1 MGRPRIPLLD
11 RERITTT
18 ALQLVDEQ
26 GDFSVPQIAK
36 RLGAQTGSVYHHV
49 DGRDGIVEL
58 LRERIA
64 SAIDQKTLDAT
75 PWDQALPAWARSYRA
90 AFAAHPK
97 AIPLLMMSPVRA
109 PRVLAQYELAVML
122 LLDAGFA
129 PPSVMPLLMALENLV
144 LGSALDLAA
153 PETMWELT
161 EETSPPHLAEVL
173 AAVGAGRANQAFEV
187 GLEALMNHARDLLA
201 AEPGGT
207 RMNGSD
213 VVHSLEIKSPRARS
227 RAAGGVT

>member
-1 MGRPRIPLLD
+1 MGRPRTPLLD

-18 ALQLVDEQ
+18 ALELVDEQ

-58 LRERIA
+58 LRERVA
-64 SAIDQKTLDAT
+64 SAIDPGTLDVT
-75 PWDQALPAWARSYRA
+75 PWDTALEAWARSYRA
-90 AFAAHPK
+90 AFAAHPR
-97 AIPLLMMSPVRA
+97 AIPMLMTSPVRA
-109 PRVLAQYELAVML
+109 PRVLEQYERAVTL

-129 PPSVMPLLMALENLV
+129 AAEVMPLLIALENLI

-161 EETSPPHLAEVL
+161 EEVPTPKLAQAL
-173 AAVGAGRANQAFEV
+173 AAVGEGRADRAFEV
-187 GLEALMNHARDLLA
+187 GLAGYLSHARAL
-201 AEPGGT
+201 
-207 RMNGSD
+207 
-213 VVHSLEIKSPRARS
+213 HRAY
-227 RAAGGVT
+227 AP

>member
-1 MGRPRIPLLD
+1 MGRPRTPLLD

-36 RLGAQTGSVYHHV
+36 LLGVQTGSVYHHV

-58 LRERIA
+58 LRERVA
-64 SAIDQKTLDAT
+64 AAIDPETLDAT
-75 PWDQALPAWARSYRA
+75 PWDTALESWARSYRA

-97 AIPLLMMSPVRA
+97 AIPLLMTSPVRA
-109 PRVLAQYELAVML
+109 PRVLEQYERAVTL

-129 PPSVMPLLMALENLV
+129 PPSVMPLIIALENLV

-161 EETSPPHLAEVL
+161 EESPTPHLAEAL
-173 AAVGAGRANQAFEV
+173 AAVAGGRADQAFEV
-187 GLEALMNHARDLLA
+187 GLTALMNHARTLR
-201 AEPGGT
+201 AEGT
-207 RMNGSD
+207 
-213 VVHSLEIKSPRARS
+213 A
-227 RAAGGVT
+227 

>member
-1 MGRPRIPLLD
+1 MGRPRTPLLD

-18 ALQLVDEQ
+18 ALELVDEQ

-58 LRERIA
+58 LRERVA
-64 SAIDQKTLDAT
+64 SAIDPGTLDVT
-75 PWDQALPAWARSYRA
+75 PWDTALEAWARSYRA
-90 AFAAHPK
+90 AFAAHPR
-97 AIPLLMMSPVRA
+97 AIPLLMTSPVRA
-109 PRVLAQYELAVML
+109 PRVLEQYERAVTL

-129 PPSVMPLLMALENLV
+129 PAEVMPLLIALENLV

-161 EETSPPHLAEVL
+161 EEVPTPRLAEAL
-173 AAVGAGRANQAFEV
+173 AAVGEGRADRAFEV
-187 GLEALMNHARDLLA
+187 GLVGYLRHARALHQA
-201 AEPGGT
+201 SAP
-207 RMNGSD
+207 
-213 VVHSLEIKSPRARS
+213 
-227 RAAGGVT
+227 

>member
-1 MGRPRIPLLD
+1 MARPRTPLLD

-18 ALQLVDEQ
+18 ALQLVDEH

-58 LRERIA
+58 LRERVA
-64 SAIDQKTLDAT
+64 SVIDPGTLSQT
-75 PWDQALPAWARSYRA
+75 PWDTALEAWARSYRA

-97 AIPLLMMSPVRA
+97 AIPLLMTSPVRA
-109 PRVLAQYELAVML
+109 PRVLEQYERAVTL

-129 PPSVMPLLMALENLV
+129 VADIMPLLVAVENLV

-161 EETSPPHLAEVL
+161 PDAATPRLAEAL
-173 AAVGAGRANQAFEV
+173 AAVGEGRADRAFEV
-187 GLEALMNHARDLLA
+187 GLEGLMTHARAL
-201 AEPGGT
+201 
-207 RMNGSD
+207 R
-213 VVHSLEIKSPRARS
+213 VHGKRS
-227 RAAGGVT
+227 